1 MSKNDDSP
9 TLPSLNPTSGAAVDV
24 WRRRRLLLREL
35 VFESLP
41 LLFALVVL
49 RLKCRVLLLKL
60 DYLAFKRLVLLF
72 RKRKSL
78 AQDRGGPVLSNQP
91 LDVGKD
97 AHALA
102 PSVVVDGI
110 GGFETPNVRA
120 EAGPTAKRQARV
132 VENAPAHYAGLV
144 F

>member
-49 RLKCRVLLLKL
+49 RLKYRVLLLKL

-72 RKRKSL
+72 RQRKSL
-78 AQDRGGPVLSNQP
+78 AQDRGGPVLSNCSVPCDHVPVRSWP
-91 LDVGKD
+91 L
-97 AHALA
+97 
-102 PSVVVDGI
+102 
-110 GGFETPNVRA
+110 FRA
-120 EAGPTAKRQARV
+120 REVMREVIASLKQEQGS
-132 VENAPAHYAGLV
+132 
-144 F
+144 

>member
-49 RLKCRVLLLKL
+49 RLKYRVLLLKL

-72 RKRKSL
+72 RQRR
-78 AQDRGGPVLSNQP
+78 AGGF
-91 LDVGKD
+91 
-97 AHALA
+97 A
-102 PSVVVDGI
+102 PSSRGRREGHLQSRSSTSIPRQPQREYDCKSKSKLS
-110 GGFETPNVRA
+110 GFELRSA
-120 EAGPTAKRQARV
+120 A
-132 VENAPAHYAGLV
+132 
-144 F
+144 